1 MASSYEK
8 DVDALKADLKHLRAD
23 VTELSEA
30 IRNLAVDQS
39 KEGYAR
45 IRGRAEGYYDQAAEK
60 ANEFSHQIEDRPL
73 TSVLAAVGIG
83 FIIGAI
89 FS

>member
-30 IRNLAVDQS
+30 IRNMAVDQS
-39 KEGYAR
+39 REGYAR
-45 IRGRAEGYYDQAAEK
+45 VKGKATEK
-60 ANEFSHQIEDRPL
+60 TGEFTHQIEDRPL

-83 FIIGAI
+83 FVIGAI